1 MTLEKDIPGFAG
13 TNVRSDRLQVQPYEA
28 DHAEMWA
35 IVPHDDRPTLTT
47 CPCCGKLFETSKA
60 AKLIASIA
68 RAFGLDRSRIS
79 KIIVRERK
87 NRQMAAEA
95 AAREAREREAERV
108 PGKFGGYRRIVPDE
122 ALRAEIAA
130 AKREAPFAL
139 PFKGRID

>member
-1 MTLEKDIPGFAG
+1 MIDEALRERNDTIYRRCQAG
-13 TNVRSDRLQVQPYEA
+13 EQ
-28 DHAEMWA
+28 
-35 IVPHDDRPTLTT
+35 
-47 CPCCGKLFETSKA
+47 
-60 AKLIASIA
+60 IATIA
-68 RAFGLDRSRIS
+68 RAFGLDRRRIS